1 MQPRT
6 ALRPM
11 RCAGI
16 LFIPARLRPHGICS
30 AWPDLCGSLSLSRS
44 LRFRSDSHR
53 SAGDQRRDGPHQ
65 SDYALGV
72 EVINFPRRQLGFCF
86 VCLFVCFCLFV
97 SFFWRM
103 WCGEQNKKKEKKNLL
118 LGSKKKGSS
127 SEWKRIDIFVCFL
140 FIEVMKY
147 SSERVKGTFFI
158 SFHRM

>member
-11 RCAGI
+11 RGAGI

-86 VCLFVCFCLFV
+86 VCLFVFVCLFR
-97 SFFWRM
+97 FFGE
-103 WCGEQNKKKEKKNLL
+103 CGVAHKTKKKKRKTSFSVRRKKDRRQN
-118 LGSKKKGSS
+118 GSESIS
-127 SEWKRIDIFVCFL
+127 LFVF
-140 FIEVMKY
+140 Y
-147 SSERVKGTFFI
+147 SLK
-158 SFHRM
+158 